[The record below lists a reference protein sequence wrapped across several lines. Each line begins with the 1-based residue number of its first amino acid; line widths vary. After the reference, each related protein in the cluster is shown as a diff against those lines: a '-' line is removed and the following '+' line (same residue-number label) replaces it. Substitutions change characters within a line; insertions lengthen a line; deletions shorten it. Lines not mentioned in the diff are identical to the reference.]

1 MWLACLPRRAG
12 ADSRRRRHKD
22 ELRRANSA
30 LQLKQSQLEGASQ
43 QLTQFHAAMEHKDA
57 SLSQLQSEHWAL
69 RDAMADMELR
79 WSAEKAAHDAGHAHG
94 AASLAEELAQAR
106 DEESRL
112 RSSLQ
117 RCYADYTAAVDALT
131 RAEELAHGQLT
142 PDQQHKMMHG
152 DQGGGHTANWRTG
165 AHATDVRAP
174 LWADDAEALRYAA
187 QANRY

>member
-1 MWLACLPRRAG
+1 M
-12 ADSRRRRHKD
+12 
-22 ELRRANSA
+22 RRANSA

-43 QLTQFHAAMEHKDA
+43 QLTQFHAALEHKDA
-57 SLSQLQSEHWAL
+57 SLAQLQSEHWAL

-112 RSSLQ
+112 RASLQ
-117 RCYADYTAAVDALT
+117 RCYADYSAAVDALT
-131 RAEELAHGQLT
+131 RAEEMAYPSASQQHGKLT
-142 PDQQHKMMHG
+142 PDQQHKMHG
-152 DQGGGHTANWRTG
+152 DHGSAANWRTG
-165 AHATDVRAP
+165 AHSADTRAP
-174 LWADDAEALRYAA
+174 LWADEAEALRYAA